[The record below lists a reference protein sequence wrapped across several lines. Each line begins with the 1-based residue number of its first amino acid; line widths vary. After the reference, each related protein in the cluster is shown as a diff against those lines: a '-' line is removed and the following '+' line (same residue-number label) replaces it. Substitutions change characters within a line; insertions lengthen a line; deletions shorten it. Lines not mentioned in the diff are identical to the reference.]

1 MLHKFTLNLIFLLAD
16 LDSRFTIKE
25 VIKSSYTK
33 TSINKFYAY
42 LNEAK
47 YYLRKKKK
55 RNLSPS
61 FIDLSEGSRLYLHGA
76 LPIQRALRY
85 TDLYRR

>member
-25 VIKSSYTK
+25 VTKSSYTK
-33 TSINKFYAY
+33 TSIDKFYAY

-47 YYLRKKKK
+47 YYLWKKK
-55 RNLSPS
+55 REIYL
-61 FIDLSEGSRLYLHGA
+61 RLL
-76 LPIQRALRY
+76 
-85 TDLYRR
+85 

>member
-33 TSINKFYAY
+33 TSIDKFYAY

-47 YYLRKKKK
+47 YYLWKKK
-55 RNLSPS
+55 REIYLS

-76 LPIQRALRY
+76 LSTEGTQV
-85 TDLYRR
+85 YRPL

>member
-25 VIKSSYTK
+25 
-33 TSINKFYAY
+33 SIDKFYAY

-47 YYLRKKKK
+47 YYLRKKK
-55 RNLSPS
+55 REIYL
-61 FIDLSEGSRLYLHGA
+61 RLL
-76 LPIQRALRY
+76 
-85 TDLYRR
+85 

>member
-1 MLHKFTLNLIFLLAD
+1 MLHKFTLNLIFILAD

-33 TSINKFYAY
+33 TSIDKSYAY

-47 YYLRKKKK
+47 YYLRKKK
-55 RNLSPS
+55 REIYL
-61 FIDLSEGSRLYLHGA
+61 RLL
-76 LPIQRALRY
+76 
-85 TDLYRR
+85 

>member
-33 TSINKFYAY
+33 TSIDKFYAY

-47 YYLRKKKK
+47 YYLWKKK
-55 RNLSPS
+55 REIYLC
-61 FIDLSEGSRLYLHGA
+61 LLGSRLYLHGA
-76 LPIQRALRY
+76 LSTVGTQV
-85 TDLYRR
+85 

>member
-1 MLHKFTLNLIFLLAD
+1 MLHKSTLNQIFLLAD

-33 TSINKFYAY
+33 TSIDKFYAY

-47 YYLRKKKK
+47 YYLWKKK
-55 RNLSPS
+55 REIYL
-61 FIDLSEGSRLYLHGA
+61 RLL
-76 LPIQRALRY
+76 
-85 TDLYRR
+85 

>member
-33 TSINKFYAY
+33 TSIDKFYAY

-47 YYLRKKKK
+47 YYLSKKKK

-61 FIDLSEGSRLYLHGA
+61 FIDLLEGSRLYLHGA
-76 LPIQRALRY
+76 LSTVGTQV
-85 TDLYRR
+85 YRPL

>member
-33 TSINKFYAY
+33 TSIDKFYAY

-76 LPIQRALRY
+76 LPTEGTQV
-85 TDLYRR
+85 YRPL